1 MLTVSEFY
9 IILSCSALA
18 TSLRAIII
26 HSKYFAVSDWLQS
39 SDLFVIT
46 NYSFYYIWKMQ
57 AIYHDRFDGTIEW
70 KRGCLGNSEL
80 KKCVH
85 CI

>member
-46 NYSFYYIWKMQ
+46 NYRAFTIFGRCKQYTMIGSMVQLIGKEAAW
-57 AIYHDRFDGTIEW
+57 AIV
-70 KRGCLGNSEL
+70 N
-80 KKCVH
+80 
-85 CI
+85 